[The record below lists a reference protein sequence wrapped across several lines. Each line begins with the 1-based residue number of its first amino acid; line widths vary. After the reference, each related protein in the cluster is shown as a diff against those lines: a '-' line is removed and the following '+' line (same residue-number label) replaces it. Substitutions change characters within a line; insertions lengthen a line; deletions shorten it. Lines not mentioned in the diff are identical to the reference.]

1 MEALDQLIVVAGLLD
16 APAFEL
22 VQERCDLLGVERG
35 HTALT
40 RDAVALGERDDVG
53 RFLHLSL
60 SAYRQA
66 SLPSCWSRDQG
77 STRPGHSSSQLGSRR
92 DALRMVGLGGRLAQ
106 RESACF
112 TRKRSDASL
121 STAHTGALNRIQCAA
136 PFEHADAHRADAA
149 GRSVYEADVSVLRD
163 DFSHVIQ

>member
-60 SAYRQA
+60 SAYRQRA
-66 SLPSCWSRDQG
+66 SLPSCWSRDRARPDLG
-77 STRPGHSSSQLGSRR
+77 IRRRSSGRDGTRLEWSGW
-92 DALRMVGLGGRLAQ
+92 AGG
-106 RESACF
+106 
-112 TRKRSDASL
+112 
-121 STAHTGALNRIQCAA
+121 
-136 PFEHADAHRADAA
+136 
-149 GRSVYEADVSVLRD
+149 
-163 DFSHVIQ
+163 